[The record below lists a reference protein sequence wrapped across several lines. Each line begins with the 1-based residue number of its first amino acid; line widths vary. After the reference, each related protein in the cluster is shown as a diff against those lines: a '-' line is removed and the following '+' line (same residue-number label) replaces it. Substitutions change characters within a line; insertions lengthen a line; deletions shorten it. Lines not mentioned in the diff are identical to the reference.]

1 MKAKLDGRDLDPM
14 YRMTVTEQVHVE
26 GVVWR
31 GGEGRGGEV
40 GCLNDLFFWTVHA
53 CQKFVQCFSHHVLL
67 VIYCK

>member
-31 GGEGRGGEV
+31 GGEGRGGEG
-40 GCLNDLFFWTVHA
+40 GCLNDQFMHA
-53 CQKFVQCFSHHVLL
+53 RNLCNVSPIMYFS
-67 VIYCK
+67 